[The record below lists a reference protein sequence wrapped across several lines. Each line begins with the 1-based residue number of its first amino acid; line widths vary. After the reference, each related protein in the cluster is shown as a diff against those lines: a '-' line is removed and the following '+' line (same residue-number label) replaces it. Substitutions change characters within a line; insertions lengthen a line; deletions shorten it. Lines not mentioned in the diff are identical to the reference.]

1 MNKET
6 PYRNQVEQTRK
17 KIVREK
23 STSHEKA
30 ELPPR
35 SRLHG
40 QSQKKRNNKWK
51 LKYPVI
57 RLLVLFFILLPI
69 SIFSAYSYLNNET
82 GEKDSRAVQSGGYE
96 KINLEKNKPLV
107 EESTR
112 PVMIEEKS
120 FKEEKADAAVLPT
133 PLESKSMLSQGDTKN
148 SPPPEM
154 GSVKENRES
163 PPASDDGDPQVL
175 EQPHENQ
182 EQPENPAEEN
192 IVFHTVGQGENLFRI
207 SLKYYNSQNGM
218 EIIRKAN
225 NLQGDEIKLGQVLKI
240 PLGN

>member
-23 STSHEKA
+23 STSQVGA
-30 ELPPR
+30 DLPPR

-40 QSQKKRNNKWK
+40 QNQKKNNKWK

-69 SIFSAYSYLNNET
+69 SIFSAYSYLNNDT
-82 GEKDSRAVQSGGYE
+82 GEIDSRAIQSGGYE

-107 EESTR
+107 EESSR
-112 PVMIEEKS
+112 PVMIEEKN
-120 FKEEKADAAVLPT
+120 FKEEKADASVLPS
-133 PLESKSMLSQGDTKN
+133 PLESESMLSQGDTKN
-148 SPPPEM
+148 SPPPDTE
-154 GSVKENRES
+154 SVRENKES
-163 PPASDDGDPQVL
+163 PTASDDGNPVL
-175 EQPHENQ
+175 EQPQESQ
-182 EQPENPAEEN
+182 EQPENPAGEN
-192 IVFHTVGQGENLFRI
+192 IVYHTVGQGENLFRI
-207 SLKYYNSQNGM
+207 SLKYFNSQNGM

-225 NLQGDEIKLGQVLKI
+225 NLKGDEIQLGQVLKI
-240 PLGN
+240 PLGS

>member
-6 PYRNQVEQTRK
+6 PYRDQVEQTRK

-23 STSHEKA
+23 NTSQVKA
-30 ELPPR
+30 DLPPR
-35 SRLHG
+35 SKLHG
-40 QSQKKRNNKWK
+40 KNQKKNNKWK

-82 GEKDSRAVQSGGYE
+82 REIDSRAVQSGGYE
-96 KINLEKNKPLV
+96 KIYLEENKPLV
-107 EESTR
+107 EESQR
-112 PVMIEEKS
+112 PVIIEEKT
-120 FKEEKADAAVLPT
+120 FKEENASVLPS
-133 PLESKSMLSQGDTKN
+133 PLENEAMLSQGDSKN

-154 GSVKENRES
+154 GSVKENKES
-163 PPASDDGDPQVL
+163 LTVSNDSDTQVI
-175 EQPHENQ
+175 EQSQGSQ
-182 EQPENPAEEN
+182 EQQGNPTGEN
-192 IVFHTVGQGENLFRI
+192 IVYHTVGQGENLFRI

-225 NLQGDEIKLGQVLKI
+225 HLQGDEIQLGQVLKI
-240 PLGN
+240 PLGS